1 MPFPALP
8 VPLMRERKINL
19 FISIFITI
27 YQILVYNHLILRGY
41 EMYRD

>member
-1 MPFPALP
+1 
-8 VPLMRERKINL
+8 MRERKVNL

-41 EMYRD
+41 DMLYRD